1 MKPFKPMLASPFDE
15 ALLKFPVLAS
25 PKLDGV
31 RAIVRD
37 GVVLSRALK
46 PIPNKWVQ
54 QRFSHLE
61 HLDGELIVGKPYH
74 PDVLRTTTSGVMRV
88 EGEPDVS
95 FYVFDHVASPEMPY
109 RERNHLAYLEAF
121 KSKNVKLGTVPV
133 NQVFIQ
139 TRESLS
145 DYEADVL
152 AEGYEGVMLRHPDAP
167 YKFGRS
173 TAREG
178 YLLKVKRFHD
188 DEFEI
193 VGFEE
198 EMFNA
203 NEATTSE
210 LGRTK
215 RSSHKAN
222 KVPKGRLGALV
233 LKYGDTT
240 FNCGT
245 GFNDAE
251 RERIWAKRDGYLGK
265 FAKIKYF
272 AHGIKDVPKLP
283 SFLGIRD
290 VRDM

>member
-15 ALLKFPVLAS
+15 SLLKFPVLAS

-31 RAIVRD
+31 RAIVLG

-61 HLDGELIVGKPYH
+61 HFDGELIVGASND
-74 PDVLRTTTSGVMRV
+74 PDVLRATTSGVMRV
-88 EGEPDVS
+88 DGDPEVS
-95 FYVFDHVASPEMPY
+95 FHVFDHIASPLTPY
-109 RERNHLAYLEAF
+109 SQRHHELLL
-121 KSKNVKLGTVPV
+121 VKKPTAGVTVV
-133 NQVFIQ
+133 KQ
-139 TRESLS
+139 TRLFDADGLRE
-145 DYEADVL
+145 YETYVL
-152 AEGYEGVMLRHPDAP
+152 DQGFEGVMLRHPDAP

-188 DEFEI
+188 AEFEI

-203 NEATTSE
+203 NEAKTSE

-222 KVPKGRLGALV
+222 KIPKGRLGALV

-251 RERIWAKRDGYLGK
+251 RENIWAERERYLGQ

-290 VRDM
+290 LRDM

>member
-25 PKLDGV
+25 TKLDGV
-31 RAIVRD
+31 RAIVRG

-46 PIPNKWVQ
+46 PIPNKNVQ
-54 QRFSHLE
+54 KRFNYLE
-61 HLDGELIVGKPYH
+61 HFDGELIVGASND
-74 PDVLRTTTSGVMRV
+74 PDVLRATTSGVMRV
-88 EGEPDVS
+88 DGDPEVS
-95 FYVFDHVASPEMPY
+95 FHVFDHIAAVDEPYLSRVARLWQS
-109 RERNHLAYLEAF
+109 
-121 KSKNVKLGTVPV
+121 SDDVWIVDQTS
-133 NQVFIQ
+133 IQ
-139 TRESLS
+139 TAERLVE
-145 DYEADVL
+145 YEQTVL
-152 AEGYEGVMLRHPDAP
+152 KQGFEGVMLRRPDAP

-188 DEFEI
+188 AEFEI

-222 KVPKGRLGALV
+222 KIPKGRLGALV

-251 RERIWAKRDGYLGK
+251 RERIWAERDEYLGK
-265 FAKIKYF
+265 LAKIKYF
-272 AHGIKDVPKLP
+272 AHGIKDVPKLS

>member
-61 HLDGELIVGKPYH
+61 HFDGELIVGASNH

-95 FYVFDHVASPEMPY
+95 FHVFDHVE
-109 RERNHLAYLEAF
+109 NHARLYTVRYDLLEEDTEINVFVVPQHELMNTFELNAF
-121 KSKNVKLGTVPV
+121 
-133 NQVFIQ
+133 
-139 TRESLS
+139 EH
-145 DYEADVL
+145 EVL

-222 KVPKGRLGALV
+222 KIPKGRLGALV

-251 RERIWAKRDGYLGK
+251 RENIWAERERYLGQ

-290 VRDM
+290 ERDM